1 MSPVLELQGLGL
13 FDVNNGTG
21 GISPRKKEESCLNLS
36 MME

>member
-21 GISPRKKEESCLNLS
+21 RIPPKKEENCLNLS